1 MKTSKGYA
9 VSGYGPAYNP
19 RLNSFS
25 EFSGRVRVVADDPS
39 QDEIVR
45 WDSNNN
51 PIDHDYG
58 SLVLP
63 TGAHDATVNGFNMF
77 KGLVGG
83 QSEKGEIS

>member
-1 MKTSKGYA
+1 MKTSKGYL
-9 VSGYGPAYNP
+9 VSGYCPAYNP

-58 SLVLP
+58 SLVLA

-77 KGLVGG
+77 SDLIGSGK
-83 QSEKGEIS
+83 

>member
-1 MKTSKGYA
+1 MKTSKGYL
-9 VSGYGPAYNP
+9 VSGYCPAYNP
-19 RLNSFS
+19 RLNGFS

-58 SLVLP
+58 SLVLA
-63 TGAHDATVNGFNMF
+63 TGAHGVTVNGFNMF
-77 KGLVGG
+77 NGLVGG
-83 QSEKGEIS
+83 RSEKGEIS

>member
-1 MKTSKGYA
+1 MKTSKGYL
-9 VSGYGPAYNP
+9 VSGYCPAYNP
-19 RLNSFS
+19 RLNGFS

-58 SLVLP
+58 SLVLA
-63 TGAHDATVNGFNMF
+63 TGAHGVTVNGFNMF

>member
-1 MKTSKGYA
+1 MKTSKGYL

-19 RLNSFS
+19 RLNGFS

-58 SLVLP
+58 SLVLA
-63 TGAHDATVNGFNMF
+63 TGAHGVTVNGFNMF

-83 QSEKGEIS
+83 RSEKGEIS